1 MRTFRYGEAEL
12 EHLRERDPAMGAA
25 IDRIGMIEREVIPDL
40 FAALVHSIV
49 GQQVSSRA
57 AASVWMRLQE
67 SLGAVTPQTV
77 AAASVEELRRCGLSG
92 RKAEYVRGAAD
103 AVLRGELDLS
113 GLHDL
118 SDEEVIARLSSL
130 RGVGTWTAE
139 MLLIFSMERPDVVSW
154 SDLAIRRGMRALY
167 GLEALDREQFDRYRE
182 RYSPY
187 GSVAS
192 LYLWA
197 VSHDREQV
205 CGT

>member
-1 MRTFRYGEAEL
+1 MRTFRYGDAEL
-12 EHLRERDPAMGAA
+12 EHLRRRDTVLGAA
-25 IDRIGMIEREVIPDL
+25 IDRIGPIEREVIPDL

-57 AASVWMRLQE
+57 AASVWARLQE
-67 SLGAVTPQTV
+67 SLGAVTPQSV
-77 AAASVEELRRCGLSG
+77 AGASVEELRQCGLSG
-92 RKAEYVRGAAD
+92 RKAEYIRGAAE

-113 GLHDL
+113 ALHDL
-118 SDEEVIARLSSL
+118 SDEEVIERLSSL

-154 SDLAIRRGMRALY
+154 SDLAIRRGMRVLY
-167 GLEALDREQFDRYRE
+167 GLETLDREQFERYRA
-182 RYSPY
+182 RYSPH

-197 VSHDREQV
+197 VSHDR
-205 CGT
+205 

>member
-12 EHLRERDPAMGAA
+12 AHLRQRDPALGAA
-25 IDRIGMIEREVIPDL
+25 IDRIGPIEREVIPDL

-49 GQQVSSRA
+49 GQQVSSPA
-57 AASVWMRLQE
+57 AAAIWARLQE
-67 SLGAVTPQTV
+67 SLGAVTPQTI

-92 RKAEYVRGAAD
+92 RKAEYVRGAAG
-103 AVLRGELDLS
+103 AVLRGELDLA
-113 GLHDL
+113 GLRDL
-118 SDEEVIARLSSL
+118 SDEEVIERLSSL

-139 MLLIFSMERPDVVSW
+139 MLLLFSMERPDVVSW
-154 SDLAIRRGMRALY
+154 HDLAIRRGMMALY
-167 GLEALDREQFDRYRE
+167 GLETLDREQFDEYRE

-197 VSHDREQV
+197 VSHQGMPAR
-205 CGT
+205 GT

>member
-1 MRTFRYGEAEL
+1 MPAFRYGEAEL
-12 EHLRERDPAMGAA
+12 EHLRERDPALGAA
-25 IDRIGMIEREVIPDL
+25 ICRIGMIEREVIPDL

-57 AASVWMRLQE
+57 AASVWTRLQE
-67 SLGAVTPQTV
+67 CLGAVTPETV
-77 AAASVEELRRCGLSG
+77 AAASHEELRRCGLSG
-92 RKAEYVRGAAD
+92 RKAEYVQGIAG
-103 AVLRGELDLS
+103 AVLRGELDLP

-118 SDEEVIARLSSL
+118 SDEEVIERLSSL
-130 RGVGTWTAE
+130 RGVGAWTAE

-167 GLEALDREQFDRYRE
+167 GLETLDREQFERYRE

-197 VSHDREQV
+197 VAHDRKRA
-205 CGT
+205 CGA

>member
-1 MRTFRYGEAEL
+1 MRTFRYGDEER
-12 EHLRERDPAMGAA
+12 EHLRRRDPVLGAA
-25 IDRIGMIEREVIPDL
+25 IDRIGTIERAVIPDL

-57 AASVWMRLQE
+57 AASIWARLQE
-67 SLGAVTPQTV
+67 SLGAVTPQSV
-77 AAASVEELRRCGLSG
+77 AAASVEELRRCGLSA
-92 RKAEYVRGAAD
+92 RKAEYVRGAAET
-103 AVLRGELDLS
+103 VLRGELDLP

-118 SDEEVIARLSSL
+118 PDREVIERLSSL

-154 SDLAIRRGMRALY
+154 SDLAIRRGMRVLY
-167 GLEALDREQFDRYRE
+167 GLEALDREQFERYRAQ
-182 RYSPY
+182 YSPH

-197 VSHDREQV
+197 VSHGR
-205 CGT
+205 

>member
-1 MRTFRYGEAEL
+1 MFRYGEAEMQY
-12 EHLRERDPAMGAA
+12 LRERDPALGAA
-25 IDRIGMIEREVIPDL
+25 IDRVGTIEREVIPDL

-57 AASVWMRLQE
+57 AASVWARLQE
-67 SLGAVTPQTV
+67 SLGAVTPPTV
-77 AAASVEELRRCGLSG
+77 AAASVEEMRRCGLSG
-92 RKAEYVRGAAD
+92 RKTEYIRSAAG
-103 AVLRGELDLS
+103 AVLQGELDLA

-118 SDEEVIARLSSL
+118 SDDEVIERLSSL

-167 GLEALDREQFDRYRE
+167 GLETLDREQFERYRE

-187 GSVAS
+187 GSIAS

-197 VSHDREQV
+197 VSHGR
-205 CGT
+205 

>member
-1 MRTFRYGEAEL
+1 MRTFRYGDAEL
-12 EHLRERDPAMGAA
+12 EYLRRRDPVLGVA
-25 IDRIGMIEREVIPDL
+25 IDRIGTIEREVIPDL

-57 AASVWMRLQE
+57 AASVWARLQE
-67 SLGAVTPQTV
+67 ALGAVTPRSL

-92 RKAEYVRGAAD
+92 RKAEYARGAAET
-103 AVLRGELDLS
+103 VLRGELDLA

-118 SDEEVIARLSSL
+118 PDEEVIEQLSSL

-154 SDLAIRRGMRALY
+154 SDLAIRRGMRVLY
-167 GLEALDREQFDRYRE
+167 GLETLDHAQFEQCRA
-182 RYSPY
+182 RYSPH

-197 VSHDREQV
+197 VSHDR
-205 CGT
+205 